1 MKTDQKDILLIGR
14 IQSAH
19 GLDGSVYVLSLSD
32 DPERFNELKSC
43 LLVNQKMDIINR
55 VDLSNVRM
63 QPKNRILLKLETS
76 QSRTEAEALRG
87 HFLAV
92 ERNQAIQLP
101 PDRWFICD
109 LIGCRVDDAHHG
121 FLGTVADIIQGPAQD
136 VYVVRKEGE
145 SDLLFPALKSILQCV
160 DIPARQIR
168 VLLPDGLFDVYR
180 T

>member
-1 MKTDQKDILLIGR
+1 MLVFSFQNINAAMQFVLNCIKFFTLTFV
-14 IQSAH
+14 QS
-19 GLDGSVYVLSLSD
+19 LDS
-32 DPERFNELKSC
+32 
-43 LLVNQKMDIINR
+43 I
-55 VDLSNVRM
+55 
-63 QPKNRILLKLETS
+63 
-76 QSRTEAEALRG
+76 
-87 HFLAV
+87 
-92 ERNQAIQLP
+92 
-101 PDRWFICD
+101 WFICD

-121 FLGTVADIIQGPAQD
+121 FLGTVADVIQGPAQD